1 MKIEISLKEDNL
13 YNSRIIEM
21 QNELDVFKMNPDT
34 KISNDNKQLLDQI
47 NELAKVNTKLKQ
59 ENEDKQAKLDHQART
74 I

>member
-34 KISNDNKQLLDQI
+34 NFSNDNKQLLDQI
-47 NELAKVNTKLKQ
+47 NDLSKVNTKLKQ
-59 ENEDKQAKLDHQART
+59 DN
-74 I
+74 

>member
-1 MKIEISLKEDNL
+1 
-13 YNSRIIEM
+13 
-21 QNELDVFKMNPDT
+21 MNPDT